1 MVSNMSKQLHRIA
14 SAGVRAMIS
23 EFEKVSVEFKKET
36 GLDFESFDGDDVEFI
51 TKVVSLEFDLFNG
64 NLIREEF
71 FKRVAK
77 LNRH

>member
-1 MVSNMSKQLHRIA
+1 MVSNMGKQLHRIA
-14 SAGVRAMIS
+14 SAGVKALIA
-23 EFEKVSVEFKKET
+23 ETIKVSKEYHKET
-36 GLDFESFDGDDVEFI
+36 GLDFEPFDGDDVEFI